1 MRCAVKRCS
10 KRVGT
15 LCRPRTPSVS
25 LREDEAG
32 ELLRRSTRA
41 KKDEPNPSSSVCRHY
56 TFRRANNAGSRP
68 SVPAPEQQSLI
79 GCIGPNVSPHAHS
92 PVGRR
97 LAESLRALPLSSRRV
112 RFLPQPITGFR
123 DISPG
128 DIAQCKRAHGSRGR
142 KPVLTGSEYVS
153 RAARKFP
160 DSAVLIAGALGYG
173 IGYAD

>member
-56 TFRRANNAGSRP
+56 TVRRANNAGSRP

-79 GCIGPNVSPHAHS
+79 GASGPTCRRTHIRPW
-92 PVGRR
+92 GRR
-97 LAESLRALPLSSRRV
+97 LAESYLRSRSPADGCGSCLSPLQGDSARR
-112 RFLPQPITGFR
+112 
-123 DISPG
+123 
-128 DIAQCKRAHGSRGR
+128 KRAHDSGGR
-142 KPVLTGSEYVS
+142 KPVITGSEYVS
-153 RAARKFP
+153 SAARKFP
-160 DSAVLIAGALGYG
+160 DLGCIDRG
-173 IGYAD
+173 RSGLRA